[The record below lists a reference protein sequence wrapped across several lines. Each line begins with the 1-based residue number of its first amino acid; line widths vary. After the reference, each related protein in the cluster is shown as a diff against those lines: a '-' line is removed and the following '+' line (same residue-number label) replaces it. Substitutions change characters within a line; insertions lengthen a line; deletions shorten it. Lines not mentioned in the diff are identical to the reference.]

1 MGVSIFN
8 TGYDLQDQ
16 IDAAESAIAIV
27 SIGDTHVA
35 ITSGQ
40 YVYVR
45 EHGTL
50 VEGLYRATANI
61 AANGTLSGS
70 NVTAVS
76 GGGLNALNSK
86 LKRTRITTSTDLN
99 SLVITMN
106 APYED
111 LHYEGI
117 NITYLTNRPS
127 GFDSSIPFDLDV
139 MKMDAYNVQRLTVYG
154 NVPRLFERRQYYS
167 SSSTVWGNWEGYA
180 LNSKFVEFSF
190 SGTADSTGRIVTNC
204 PLDGY
209 SPVGMKTDTRS
220 GWIYT
225 FYKDN
230 TVSTTYWI
238 VYISSPNGT
247 GPSGDYSA
255 TFLAIKADLA
265 T

>member
-50 VEGLYRATANI
+50 AEGLYRATANI

-86 LKRTRITTSTDLN
+86 FANLYTQYSNNWVDSLSVTLPKQGAYLFVSQRFAQMVILMRFSNGNTTS
-99 SLVITMN
+99 
-106 APYED
+106 
-111 LHYEGI
+111 
-117 NITYLTNRPS
+117 
-127 GFDSSIPFDLDV
+127 SII
-139 MKMDAYNVQRLTVYG
+139 
-154 NVPRLFERRQYYS
+154 
-167 SSSTVWGNWEGYA
+167 
-180 LNSKFVEFSF
+180 
-190 SGTADSTGRIVTNC
+190 SGTNWTFTAGTNGQITGAATNIADYYII
-204 PLDGY
+204 PLM
-209 SPVGMKTDTRS
+209 P
-220 GWIYT
+220 I
-225 FYKDN
+225 
-230 TVSTTYWI
+230 
-238 VYISSPNGT
+238 
-247 GPSGDYSA
+247 
-255 TFLAIKADLA
+255 
-265 T
+265 